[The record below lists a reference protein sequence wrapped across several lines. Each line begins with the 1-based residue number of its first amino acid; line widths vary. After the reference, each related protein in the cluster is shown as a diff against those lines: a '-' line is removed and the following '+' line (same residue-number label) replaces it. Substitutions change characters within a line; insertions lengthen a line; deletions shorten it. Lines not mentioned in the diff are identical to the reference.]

1 MTTMYWSLMVPG
13 RSAPRTVPSAGAA
26 TAAPVRAKS
35 PVVVAAAAR
44 AIPVRARRATV
55 ICASLRRSGRARSMK
70 RAVGSG
76 ARTRAVAA
84 KLHAKRRWP
93 APRARSRPTL
103 TGGCDSEL
111 DVEAGVR
118 RDLLERGE
126 RLRGVVH
133 ADVVAGLVLGGL
145 EVHDGLHG

>member
-1 MTTMYWSLMVPG
+1 MYWSLMVPG

-55 ICASLRRSGRARSMK
+55 ICASLRRSGRARSIK

-84 KLHAKRRWP
+84 KLLAKKLGNGVGRLLGRG
-93 APRARSRPTL
+93 AGQRSP
-103 TGGCDSEL
+103 GGGGYSEL

-118 RDLLERGE
+118 
-126 RLRGVVH
+126 
-133 ADVVAGLVLGGL
+133 
-145 EVHDGLHG
+145 